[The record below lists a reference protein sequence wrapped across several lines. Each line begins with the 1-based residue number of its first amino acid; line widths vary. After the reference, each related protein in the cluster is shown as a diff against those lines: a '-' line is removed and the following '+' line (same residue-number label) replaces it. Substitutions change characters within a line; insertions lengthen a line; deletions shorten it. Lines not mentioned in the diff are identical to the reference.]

1 MTKKGNNNNRIM
13 VLDDGNLVEYD
24 APTNL
29 LENPEGIFNS
39 LWQKHL
45 QSHGDKNNSSTSF
58 EE

>member
-1 MTKKGNNNNRIM
+1 M

-39 LWQKHL
+39 LWKKHL